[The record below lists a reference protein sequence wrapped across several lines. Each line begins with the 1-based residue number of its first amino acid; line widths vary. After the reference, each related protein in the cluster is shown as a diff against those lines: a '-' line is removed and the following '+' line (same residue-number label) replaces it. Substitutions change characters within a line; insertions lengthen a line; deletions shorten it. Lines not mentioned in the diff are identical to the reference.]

1 MKVRTGA
8 RAKGRSAGLVFA
20 GALALVLAGIVL
32 LVAINNRTA
41 PGRDGDDL
49 AVDISANPPNFG
61 GDVVDIAAQTTGR
74 FQAVDRSDPTRVSWE
89 LLFDR
94 LDPLGAGMY
103 RLSEPRAW
111 FYFKDGQALHVRAD
125 SGTIKKPSATDSQIE
140 SGTFSGNVV
149 ASVFGVQEP
158 DGRTGVPRPRNAD
171 HDEPWLLAVM
181 ERVSFDSVLLEVS
194 TQDPVLVSTAAVQ
207 FEART
212 LLARGNQVDNRLEY
226 LSVTGPGLIRY
237 ALAAGEDGET
247 GEAKA
252 APTVESQVSTA
263 ASDGESDAVNGT
275 SDKTRIGR
283 PVTESAQRSAQPS
296 IDFEKQS
303 LYRAVFL
310 DEVVVTQT
318 GRRLSA
324 DAMEVWARVIDN
336 KIPGTGGSRP
346 GGDVSVAD
354 SVLDGSL
361 VRRMSDLQIAG
372 SGRGDD
378 VRAERA
384 GHRVVPASL
393 VVERP
398 QTGPRTLFQPS
409 AGDVVLS
416 WQGTLTAAPLEREP
430 AELPRDNHLRARFTA
445 AKSGGVRFRDV
456 ATGGSG
462 RSGAV
467 DYAVTTRELGL
478 RSSAAAGRAWVH
490 LPGTGVFVGEQ
501 VLARA
506 LTGVVTMRGAGVMA
520 SEPER
525 PSVDEFGPLA
535 SFGRFDQGRLTDL
548 SRVEWRESA
557 EMRFVVRDGA
567 MTEELRSAEFVGGVS
582 AHDGASTLK
591 SEQLSVCFDR
601 ALCDGEPG
609 SSRSKT
615 PTVRAFGAGSFEHR
629 FEESR
634 RRESDPERLVVTWQT
649 SMFFEDPDDGPGHIR
664 CDGDTVATA
673 TGPLALDVLKSHRLH
688 LYFADE
694 PERPGDGTL
703 GASGEGSAGRTGAA
717 DGMLAGGRRLERA
730 EAVGASLEVE
740 DGANASIESRRYTQ
754 PSAGEAR
761 SLSQIIYLEGPKI
774 IAEQEAGVLS
784 VPQAGQAVV
793 FDRRD
798 EAGNNDQASVA
809 DPLAG
814 ARGTSRFR
822 WTGDFKLLRDSA
834 RIEIRDDVEMVHQSL
849 DDQPWVRLTSNRLT
863 ALLVTR
869 EMAAGNAS
877 LREGRLASS
886 MVDGDVLI
894 ESQDRK
900 RIVAERAS
908 YDVLSNRVE
917 ASSEPPNVATFF
929 DDQTAAPLRARRLR
943 WDLGRDRVEIMEP
956 APITVPR

>member
-1 MKVRTGA
+1 MKARSGA
-8 RAKGRSAGLVFA
+8 GAKGRSAGLVFA
-20 GALALVLAGIVL
+20 GALALVLTGVVL

-94 LDPLGAGMY
+94 LDPLGGGMY

-125 SGTIKKPSATDSQIE
+125 AGTIKKPSATDSQIE
-140 SGTFSGNVV
+140 SGTFTGNVV
-149 ASVFGVQEP
+149 ASVFGVQ
-158 DGRTGVPRPRNAD
+158 DSDVRTGVSKARNAD

-181 ERVSFDSVLLEVS
+181 DRVSFDSVLLELS
-194 TQDPVLVSTAAVQ
+194 TQDPVRISTAAVQ
-207 FEART
+207 FDAKS

-237 ALAAGEDGET
+237 AIGGGEDGEPAEV
-247 GEAKA
+247 GEE
-252 APTVESQVSTA
+252 PTAESEVALAT
-263 ASDGESDAVNGT
+263 DGGESVVADSAESKHSQAKPETALANGQL
-275 SDKTRIGR
+275 
-283 PVTESAQRSAQPS
+283 PSA
-296 IDFEKQS
+296 IDFDRQN

-318 GRRLSA
+318 GRRLSS
-324 DAMEVWARVIDN
+324 DALEVWARVIDN
-336 KIPGTGGSRP
+336 KIPGTGRSQSGAEVTRSESMH
-346 GGDVSVAD
+346 GESI
-354 SVLDGSL
+354 
-361 VRRMSDLQIAG
+361 VRRQWDAQEAG
-372 SGRGDD
+372 VGGRTN
-378 VRAERA
+378 ERVA
-384 GHRVVPASL
+384 GVTHRVVPTSF

-398 QTGPRTLFQPS
+398 RFGPRTLFQQS

-430 AELPRDNHLRARFTA
+430 AELSKENHLHARFTA

-462 RSGAV
+462 RSAAV

-478 RSSAAAGRAWVH
+478 RGSASAGRAWVH
-490 LPGTGVFVGEQ
+490 LPGTGVFVGDQ

-506 LTGVVTMRGAGVMA
+506 STGLVTMRGAGVMA
-520 SEPER
+520 AERER
-525 PSVDEFGPLA
+525 PSVDDFGPLA
-535 SFGRFDQGRLTDL
+535 SFGRFDQARLSDL
-548 SRVEWRESA
+548 SRVEWRENA
-557 EMRFVVRDGA
+557 EMRFTVRDGVI
-567 MTEELRSAEFVGGVS
+567 TEEIRSAEYVGGVA

-601 ALCDGEPG
+601 GLCDGEPNAG
-609 SSRSKT
+609 RVKT
-615 PTVRAFGAGSFEHR
+615 PTVRAFGAGSFEHL

-634 RRESDPERLVVTWQT
+634 RRESDPERLVVTWKT

-688 LYFADE
+688 LYFTDE
-694 PERPGDGTL
+694 PERSGGGTDGTR
-703 GASGEGSAGRTGAA
+703 AERTGAA

-740 DGANASIESRRYTQ
+740 GGANASIESRRYAQ
-754 PSAGEAR
+754 RSEGEAR
-761 SLSQIIYLEGPKI
+761 SLTQIIYLEGPKI
-774 IAEQEAGVLS
+774 IAEQESGVLS
-784 VPQAGQAVV
+784 VPQPGQAVV

-798 EAGNNDQASVA
+798 EGGGDGRSSLA
-809 DPLAG
+809 DPLGG

-834 RIEIRDDVEMVHQSL
+834 RIEIREDVEMVHHSI
-849 DDQPWVRLTSNRLT
+849 DDQPWVRLTSDRLT

-869 EMAAGNAS
+869 EMAAANAS

-886 MVDGDVLI
+886 LADGNVLI
-894 ESQDRK
+894 ESQDQK

-908 YDVLSNRVE
+908 YDVLANRVE